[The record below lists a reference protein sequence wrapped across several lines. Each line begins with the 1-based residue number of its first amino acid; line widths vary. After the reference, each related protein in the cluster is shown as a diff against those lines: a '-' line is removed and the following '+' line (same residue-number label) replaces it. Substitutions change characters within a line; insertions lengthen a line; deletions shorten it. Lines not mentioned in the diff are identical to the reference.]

1 MEVVVDALGMD
12 EPSHI
17 YRRLKMTE
25 EVRRFGVQ
33 GESECCPVN

>member
-12 EPSHI
+12 ESSHV
-17 YRRLKMTE
+17 YGRLKMTE
-25 EVRRFGVQ
+25 EMRIGVQ